1 MSCIVIVMCMLMF
14 TTCTMFNATEKTELG
29 IAATE
34 AGLVQTMVK
43 ADGHDPKY
51 IWVRPEGTGVEE

>member
-1 MSCIVIVMCMLMF
+1 MLMF